1 MCFGEESQVVAVER
15 RSDIT
20 LAGEHIRKQAN
31 MSPYEW
37 TVIGAGPAGI
47 ATIGRLLDAGIPGER
62 IAWIDPHFAVG
73 DFGGKWRAV
82 PGNTAAATFVEFL
95 TASPSFQFAEAP
107 SAELLSIDPQETCAL
122 GVVADVL
129 EWVTGRLSGRVH
141 TYRTIATELTLSERR
156 WSLQTSDGLIVSLN
170 AVLATG
176 ADPKSL
182 HRTAVSEIPLES
194 VLDPCK
200 LSHIPLDGATVAVFG
215 SSHSAMIA
223 LPNLLGSSAKRV
235 VNFYRSPL
243 RYAVNLGD
251 WTLFDDSGLKG
262 RAAQWARE
270 NVDGTWPD
278 RLHRC
283 SVDAPE
289 YSDAWSGCDRVVYTV
304 GFQRRPLP
312 VTPQWGFLDYDASSG
327 ILAPGLFGIGIGF
340 PGAVTNRLGAVEYR
354 VGLAKFMRRLD
365 CVLPLW
371 LRYEA

>member
-1 MCFGEESQVVAVER
+1 M
-15 RSDIT
+15 
-20 LAGEHIRKQAN
+20 N
-31 MSPYEW
+31 PYEW
-37 TVIGAGPAGI
+37 AVIGAGPAGI
-47 ATIGRLLDAGIPGER
+47 AAIGRLLDAGIPGER
-62 IAWIDPHFAVG
+62 IAWIDPNFAVG

-82 PGNTAAATFVEFL
+82 PGNTEVALFLEFL

-107 SAELLSIDPQETCAL
+107 SSELLSIDPHETCAL

-141 TYRTIATELTLSERR
+141 TYRTLATELTLGERR
-156 WSLQTSDGLIVSLN
+156 WSVRTSDGPIVSRN
-170 AVLATG
+170 VVLATG

-182 HRTAVSEIPLES
+182 QGPALSEIPLET

-200 LSHIPLDGATVAVFG
+200 LSRIPLGGATVAVFG
-215 SSHSAMIA
+215 SSHSTMIA
-223 LPNLLGSSAKRV
+223 LPNLLAASAKRV
-235 VNFYRSPL
+235 VNFYQSPL
-243 RYAVNLGD
+243 KYAVDLGD

-270 NVDGTWPD
+270 NVDGTWPE

-289 YSDAWSGCDRVVYTV
+289 YPDLLSGCDRVVYTV

-312 VTPQWGFLDYDASSG
+312 MTPQWGLLDYDATNG

-340 PGAVTNRLGAVEYR
+340 PGAATNRLGAVEYR
-354 VGLAKFMRRLD
+354 VGLVKFMRRLN

-371 LRYEA
+371 LQYAP